1 MQLKINWEHRR
12 SKHAIE
18 RMWLRGLSLK
28 EVEAAIRTGKRV
40 YQHQTGLV
48 RAFYG
53 HFEVVFDEKMYGDIK
68 KVYPVTIK
76 IK

>member
-18 RMWLRGLSLK
+18 RIWLRGISLK
-28 EVEAAIRTGKRV
+28 EVEIAIRTGKRV
-40 YQHQTGLV
+40 FQRQTGLV
-48 RAFYG
+48 RSFYG
-53 HFEVVFDEKMYGDIK
+53 HFEVVFDEKRYGDIK

-76 IK
+76 TK